1 MRSGTCSGWRKIMSE
16 IIKLPIPSAKLA
28 ANARCS
34 RFTKAAI
41 TKRHRAVAAMFAFQQ
56 IDKHPMASYKLVFF
70 WPDKIRR
77 DKRNAAERCKAF
89 EDGIADYLGQD
100 DSEWEFGGVE
110 FGEVDKED
118 PRVEF
123 HFTTI
128 AEASEQVDELTELR
142 KDKARL
148 DWLMNATY
156 WLSRK
161 NIDVA
166 MEANKT

>member
-1 MRSGTCSGWRKIMSE
+1 
-16 IIKLPIPSAKLA
+16 
-28 ANARCS
+28 
-34 RFTKAAI
+34 
-41 TKRHRAVAAMFAFQQ
+41 
-56 IDKHPMASYKLVFF
+56 MASYKLVFF

-89 EDGIADYLGQD
+89 EDGISDYLGQD
-100 DSEWEFGGVE
+100 DSEWEFNGVE

-128 AEASEQVDELTELR
+128 AEAGEQVDELTELR

-148 DWLMNATY
+148 DHLVDWGVDAGNQNICV
-156 WLSRK
+156 SRK
-161 NIDVA
+161 EIDDSIKR
-166 MEANKT
+166 MKP

>member
-1 MRSGTCSGWRKIMSE
+1 MSE
-16 IIKLPIPSAKLA
+16 IIRLPIPSDKLA

-100 DSEWEFGGVE
+100 DSEWEFSGVE
-110 FGEVDKED
+110 FGVVDKEN

-128 AEASEQVDELTELR
+128 KEATEQVDELTELR

-148 DWLMNATY
+148 AFLLKDKWV
-156 WLSRK
+156 
-161 NIDVA
+161 NIEYCSVEIYARDAIDAA
-166 MEANKT
+166 MEDANNEN

>member
-1 MRSGTCSGWRKIMSE
+1 MTE

-128 AEASEQVDELTELR
+128 AEATEQVDELTELR

-148 DWLMNATY
+148 DWLLKYATRGASY
-156 WLSRK
+156 IQCMGFRVNNRK
-161 NIDVA
+161 TIDA
-166 MEANKT
+166 SMEANKR